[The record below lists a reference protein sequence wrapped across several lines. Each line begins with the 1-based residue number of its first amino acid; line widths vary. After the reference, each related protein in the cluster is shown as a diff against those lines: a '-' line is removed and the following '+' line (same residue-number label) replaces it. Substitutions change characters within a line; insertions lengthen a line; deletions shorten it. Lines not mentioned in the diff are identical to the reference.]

1 MTPVGPPAV
10 SAIASD
16 SVCDS
21 IKGMHGERLTGRRFF
36 KSPSFAR
43 QASELDA
50 WEAVDEL
57 KVRLSTEPTL
67 GDVIKGTS
75 GLRKVRMPL
84 PGRGAKGGAR
94 VVYFQVVAPA
104 TILLLAVYAKN
115 EQEDLDEDDKKA
127 LDGLRRA
134 MCRHLNLPT

>member
-1 MTPVGPPAV
+1 MGD
-10 SAIASD
+10 IMM
-16 SVCDS
+16 C
-21 IKGMHGERLTGRRFF
+21 MHGERLPPGRQFF

-50 WEAVDEL
+50 WEAVDAL
-57 KVRLSTEPTL
+57 KLRLATDPTL
-67 GDVIKGTS
+67 GDVIPATN

-84 PGRGAKGGAR
+84 PGRGSRGGAR

-115 EQEDLDEDDKKA
+115 TQEDLDDDDKKA
-127 LDGLRRA
+127 LERLRLA
-134 MCRHLNLPT
+134 MCRILNLPT

>member
-1 MTPVGPPAV
+1 MGDGLEVAATITG
-10 SAIASD
+10 D
-16 SVCDS
+16 SMPN
-21 IKGMHGERLTGRRFF
+21 MHGERIPPGRQFF

-57 KVRLSTEPTL
+57 KHRLALDPTL

-84 PGRGAKGGAR
+84 PGRGSKGGAR

-115 EQEDLDEDDKKA
+115 EQEDLDKDDKIA
-127 LDGLRRA
+127 LDRLRCA
-134 MCRHLNLPT
+134 MCRHLNLPI

>member
-1 MTPVGPPAV
+1 MT
-10 SAIASD
+10 I
-16 SVCDS
+16 
-21 IKGMHGERLTGRRFF
+21 MHGERLPGRQFF
-36 KSPSFAR
+36 KSSSFAR

-57 KVRLSTEPTL
+57 KIRLASEPTL

-115 EQEDLDEDDKKA
+115 EQEDLDDDDKKA
-127 LDGLRRA
+127 LDRLRRA
-134 MCRHLNLPT
+134 MCRNLNLPT

>member
-1 MTPVGPPAV
+1 MQT
-10 SAIASD
+10 
-16 SVCDS
+16 
-21 IKGMHGERLTGRRFF
+21 MHGERLPGRQFF

-43 QASELDA
+43 QATELDA

-57 KVRLSTEPTL
+57 KRRLAIDPTL

-84 PGRGAKGGAR
+84 PGRGAKGGGR
-94 VVYFQVVAPA
+94 VIYFQIVAPA

-115 EQEDLDEDDKKA
+115 TQEDLDEEDKKA
-127 LDGLRRA
+127 LDRLRRV
-134 MCRHLNLPT
+134 MCRHLELPA

>member
-1 MTPVGPPAV
+1 MRL
-10 SAIASD
+10 
-16 SVCDS
+16 
-21 IKGMHGERLTGRRFF
+21 MHGKRLPGRQFF
-36 KSPSFAR
+36 KSPTFAR

-50 WEAVDEL
+50 WESVDEL
-57 KVRLSTEPTL
+57 KRRLATDPTL

-94 VVYFQVVAPA
+94 VVYFQIVAPV

-115 EQEDLDEDDKKA
+115 EQEDLDDDDKKV
-127 LDGLRRA
+127 LGRLCRA
-134 MCRHLNLPT
+134 MCRHLNLLT